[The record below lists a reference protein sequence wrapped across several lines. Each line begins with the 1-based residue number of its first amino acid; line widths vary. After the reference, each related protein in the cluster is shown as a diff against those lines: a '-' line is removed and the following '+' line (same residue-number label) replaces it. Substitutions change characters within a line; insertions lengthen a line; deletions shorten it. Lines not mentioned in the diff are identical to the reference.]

1 MSEVTLRRAPDFTLP
16 ILGGGRFTL
25 SEHRGKIVVVNFW
38 SAECPWSRRADVVLV
53 YRHGTWGQKYV
64 QLVGVASNANEPEE
78 EIRHEVENRHIKY
91 PILLDLDQRVANLYK
106 AETTPQF
113 YILDRQGVLRYTGA
127 LDDATAGRRRP
138 KVIYVDRAV
147 ASLLQDK
154 TPSPTVTSPYGCAIV
169 RAAPTTGTALQKVD
183 M

>member
-1 MSEVTLRRAPDFTLP
+1 MSELTVRRAPDFSLP
-16 ILGGGRFTL
+16 MVGGGRLTL
-25 SEHRGKIVVVNFW
+25 SELRGKIAVINFW

-53 YRHGTWGQKYV
+53 YRHITWEQK
-64 QLVGVASNANEPEE
+64 GVRILGIASNVNEPEE
-78 EIRHEVENRHIKY
+78 EIRYEVENRHVKY
-91 PILLDLDQRVANLYK
+91 PILLDPDQKVANLYK
-106 AETTPQF
+106 AEITPHF
-113 YILDRQGVLRYTGA
+113 FIMDRQGVLRYTGA

-147 ASLLQDK
+147 TALLQEK
-154 TPSPTVTSPYGCAIV
+154 TPNPTVTSPYGCSII

>member
-1 MSEVTLRRAPDFTLP
+1 MSEVTIRRAPDFTLP
-16 ILGGGRFTL
+16 VLGGGRFTL
-25 SEHRGKIVVVNFW
+25 SEQRGKIVVVNFW

-53 YRHGTWGQKYV
+53 YRHVTWSQKGV
-64 QLVGVASNANEPEE
+64 QIVGIASNANEPEE
-78 EIRHEVENRHIKY
+78 ELRYEAENRHMKY

-138 KVIYVDRAV
+138 KIIYVDRAV
-147 ASLLQDK
+147 TSLLQDK
-154 TPSPTVTSPYGCAIV
+154 TPSPTVTSPYGCSIV
-169 RAAPTTGTALQKVD
+169 RTAPTAGTALQKVD